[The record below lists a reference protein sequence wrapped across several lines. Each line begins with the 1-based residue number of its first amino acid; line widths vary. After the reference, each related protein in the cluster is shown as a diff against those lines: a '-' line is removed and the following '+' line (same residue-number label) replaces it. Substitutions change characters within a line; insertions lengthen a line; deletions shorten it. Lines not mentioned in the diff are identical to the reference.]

1 MRPQLGKPKLLEAA
15 VQLFSATGFHGTSI
29 TKIAKAAGV
38 SKGLMYIYFESK
50 EKLLLEIIEDASKG
64 MVEIAET
71 LSNANV
77 ETLAGYQSTL
87 KLFTDQ
93 YAEPLKNN
101 REYLSF
107 QLSLLYQ
114 PDLKTLVEAPLQKR
128 AAQLLKLTESLF
140 KKAGVPNS
148 NLTARRFIS
157 ELDGIA
163 LHHLSVFKDY
173 PLDDMLEQLF
183 QNYKDLPNAHL

>member
-64 MVEIAET
+64 MFEIAET

-114 PDLKTLVEAPLQKR
+114 PDLKTLVEAPLQER

-183 QNYKDLPNAHL
+183 QNYKDLPNGHL